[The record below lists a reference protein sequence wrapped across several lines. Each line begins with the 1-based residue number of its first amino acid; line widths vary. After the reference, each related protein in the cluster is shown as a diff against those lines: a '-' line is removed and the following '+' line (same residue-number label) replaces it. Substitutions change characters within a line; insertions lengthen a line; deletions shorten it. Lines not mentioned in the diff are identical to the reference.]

1 MRRFIYAADDFVVNK
16 FFTIDITVQ
25 DSHFTTEFFC
35 KGSLMSLE
43 NCRIFL
49 QLKNFS
55 ANIIYAIEIILHG
68 KICKTFR
75 PDQKIYD
82 LIFRSIKII
91 LLTP

>member
-43 NCRIFL
+43 EYCRIFL

-68 KICKTFR
+68 KICKTFDR
-75 PDQKIYD
+75 TKKFTI
-82 LIFRSIKII
+82 
-91 LLTP
+91 